1 MEHVFA
7 GMTALVTGAAQGIGA
22 AVAIALA
29 NGGARVI
36 ATDRNEQ
43 DHDHPQIERVRLD
56 VTDVEAV
63 NKITSA
69 AGPIGLLVNVAGIL
83 RLGPVASLSDR
94 DWADTFAVNTT
105 GVFHLSRAVVPGMIA
120 RRDGVIITVASN
132 AAGVPRAGMAAYAAS
147 KAAAVMFTK
156 SLGLEVARHGVRCN
170 TVCPGSTDTPM
181 QRAMWSEGA
190 GPGAVLRGDPES
202 YRVGIPLGRI
212 AEPEDVADAVLFL
225 ASPAARHITMHDLY
239 VDGGATLRA

>member
-7 GMTALVTGAAQGIGA
+7 GTTALVTGAAQGIGA
-22 AVAIALA
+22 AVAGKLA
-29 NGGARVI
+29 AAGARVI

-43 DHDHPQIERVRLD
+43 RHDHPNIEPVRLD
-56 VTDVEAV
+56 VTDAGAV
-63 NKITSA
+63 QRIIGA

-83 RLGPVASLSDR
+83 RLGPVASLSDQ

-181 QRAMWSEGA
+181 QRAMWRDGT
-190 GPGAVLRGDPES
+190 GPAAVLRGDPES